1 MVIKIMELYYDDGY
15 SIKQISEI
23 VKINVSFVKS
33 VLGM

>member
-1 MVIKIMELYYDDGY
+1 MVIKIMELYYNDGY
-15 SIKQISEI
+15 SIKRISEI